1 MCMAIPSS
9 AHPVPRQT
17 RCCDATLA
25 PELAWNRSARK
36 KVRLSF
42 KILKKAATPNDRI
55 LWTTIRGTL
64 LQRLTDQ
71 KVSSFKASVKG
82 KSLPLGVWVQQ
93 GWKEDVKGCPNYW
106 CTDIGDQVYTV
117 PVKEVKWSEEYVR
130 IQAQIL
136 EHEQAATKKRDGKRK
151 AKNGD
156 SSGGELDLPEAPQD
170 EKTKKAVSTAG
181 QKQKMLASNKALAN
195 CAAKSLGPLQNS
207 ITGLSKNVDKVQ
219 QAGITMPDEVQQT
232 LSEVMTKLE
241 TWAAASRKTVN
252 SHESARELWKQEDA
266 ELPALAKLPF
276 QTGDL
281 KAGLKQAAEV
291 ADTLKKLLPAKEP
304 KAKAKAKSVPKPAEG
319 DSQADGAENKPKR
332 RRVKGA

>member
-1 MCMAIPSS
+1 MCLCHVRQDAATQPWLQNLPGTVQRERQCGFLSRHCLEKGCHSKRQNPVDNHPRHTSS
-9 AHPVPRQT
+9 AAHRPKSEQLRSIRQ
-17 RCCDATLA
+17 RQILA
-25 PELAWNRSARK
+25 
-36 KVRLSF
+36 F
-42 KILKKAATPNDRI
+42 
-55 LWTTIRGTL
+55 G
-64 LQRLTDQ
+64 
-71 KVSSFKASVKG
+71 
-82 KSLPLGVWVQQ
+82 GV
-93 GWKEDVKGCPNYW
+93 GPCPNYW

-181 QKQKMLASNKALAN
+181 QKQKMLASNTALAN

-219 QAGITMPDEVQQT
+219 KAGITMPDEVQQT
-232 LSEVMTKLE
+232 LSEVMTKRLE
-241 TWAAASRKTVN
+241 TWAAASRNTVN
-252 SHESARELWKQEDA
+252 SHESTRELWKQEDA

-304 KAKAKAKSVPKPAEG
+304 KAKAKEKSVPKPAEG